1 MTSETP
7 LPLIALEP
15 KPVPTDSLG
24 ADRSIQDYWRQ
35 RASRK
40 NKIELALALV
50 SLALLLVVVVFAEL
64 DTSYESAT
72 RLTSMIQ
79 RIVGIRRSADRPA
92 IGNGGRALDARR
104 LVLVAEADD
113 RQRLIAKTTLE
124 RYGYR
129 VVLADSASEAVSL
142 FRQSARSFALV
153 LLQPSGRRDS
163 GEETIRQLKS
173 IRADVPIL
181 LSRAPGEK
189 LRAHSA
195 AAGWINRPLGAVPLA
210 EAVARILG
218 TR

>member
-1 MTSETP
+1 MASETP
-7 LPLIALEP
+7 FPLIALEP
-15 KPVPTDSLG
+15 KPVPTNSLG
-24 ADRSIQDYWRQ
+24 ADRAIQDYWRQ

-40 NKIELALALV
+40 NKVELALALV
-50 SLALLLVVVVFAEL
+50 SLALLVVVVVFAEL

-72 RLTSMIQ
+72 RLTSTIQ
-79 RIVGIRRSADRPA
+79 RIVGISRSADRPA

-129 VVLADSASEAVSL
+129 VLLADSASEAVSL
-142 FRQSARSFALV
+142 FRQSARPIALV
-153 LLQPSGRRDS
+153 VLDPAGRRDS
-163 GEETIRQLKS
+163 GGTIRQLKS

-189 LRAHSA
+189 TRAHSA
-195 AAGWINRPLGAVPLA
+195 AAGWIEKPMRAVPLA

>member
-24 ADRSIQDYWRQ
+24 ADRAIQDYWRQ

-40 NKIELALALV
+40 NKVELALALV
-50 SLALLLVVVVFAEL
+50 SLALLVVVVVFADL
-64 DTSYESAT
+64 DTSYESAS

-79 RIVGIRRSADRPA
+79 RIIGIHRSAESPA
-92 IGNGGRALDARR
+92 IGNGGRALDTRR

-124 RYGYR
+124 RYGYL
-129 VVLADSASEAVSL
+129 VVLADNPSEAVSL
-142 FRQSARSFALV
+142 FRQSAQRFALV
-153 LLQPSGRRDS
+153 VLDPAGRRDS
-163 GEETIRQLKS
+163 GEGTMRQLKS

-181 LSRAPGEK
+181 LSRVPGEK

-195 AAGWINRPLGAVPLA
+195 AAGWISRPLGAVPLA
-210 EAVARILG
+210 EAVAKILG
-218 TR
+218 AR